1 MISSRDHKRVN
12 DHDEGLNTGGM
23 GAVTPGADMTPEL
36 KERIQ
41 NEIITPTVEA
51 LKAEGR
57 PFKGVIYFG
66 LMLTKNGPKV
76 IEYNCRFGDPET
88 QVVLPLLDS
97 DLLTI
102 MQATTNGTLSSLDI
116 KWKNESACCIVEA
129 SGGYPLS
136 YKSGYEITGVDE
148 VQNVYVAGADLKDG
162 KLYTHGGRVLGVVET
177 APTLKE
183 AIDKAY
189 ESASKVTF
197 RDMHMRKDIGQ
208 RALKAL

>member
-1 MISSRDHKRVN
+1 
-12 DHDEGLNTGGM
+12 
-23 GAVTPGADMTPEL
+23 
-36 KERIQ
+36 
-41 NEIITPTVEA
+41 
-51 LKAEGR
+51 
-57 PFKGVIYFG
+57 
-66 LMLTKNGPKV
+66 
-76 IEYNCRFGDPET
+76 
-88 QVVLPLLDS
+88 
-97 DLLTI
+97 

-197 RDMHMRKDIGQ
+197 QDMHMRKDIGQ